1 MLSQRRLRITR
12 YSANGRHFPVN
23 DRGEAN
29 VPGPGLR
36 AMSCHMLY
44 V

>member
-12 YSANGRHFPVN
+12 YSANYRHSPVN
-23 DRGEAN
+23 DRGEGNA
-29 VPGPGLR
+29 PGPGFR
-36 AMSCHMLY
+36 IGRCHMLY

>member
-12 YSANGRHFPVN
+12 YSANCRRSPVN
-23 DRGEAN
+23 DRNEAN
-29 VPGPGLR
+29 APGPGLR
-36 AMSCHMLY
+36 AMGRHMLY

>member
-12 YSANGRHFPVN
+12 FSANCRHFPVN
-23 DRGEAN
+23 DRGDAN
-29 VPGPGLR
+29 APGPGLR
-36 AMSCHMLY
+36 SMRRHMLY